1 MKRTL
6 ALTLALVLALGLCVP
21 ALAAEPDGTYYV
33 DGQPVETYPV
43 EETPPMDEDT
53 VCLDFY
59 EEYAQEHPEEI
70 ANLDTDALIAGWG
83 YTDINMTA
91 EEAFMERF
99 SWANVTLEDA
109 VKIQYINNRVRI
121 EELRKDAAD
130 YKEQYPEAWAA
141 FDADAFFEEGSS
153 SDAYYAY
160 WAGMTKAEYMAEW
173 NILTDEEFADDMF
186 VQGAWADEYEK
197 WDDDG
202 WYDPDGEPT
211 LTLMVNG
218 VASEIAIE
226 AGEGTTYA
234 DAAALRSILGD
245 QAVAPDATGSIAI
258 RAAAEAA
265 GWDVQWYDGGWADE
279 DQEVQLW
286 DRKSFET
293 QLVEKFGPLNDF
305 MAKAMDLSMETLTS
319 KEAIS
324 GKETVD
330 VTLTRF
336 STLDGNKDY
345 KLKLTADYVIQNSVL
360 DMTLTFDVAQLLGLV
375 SPADLANLGKDGAPT
390 LETLTQLL
398 KAGKMEILFDYDK
411 GAIAYNIPLL
421 TLLDES
427 QEGWHTYY
435 LPGWQEMEDA
445 WQTEGNAYTS
455 SLYSQMIAYASWGGA
470 EYALADYQRSVAA
483 LSSYAGKDC
492 FTTADDGS
500 MTYNVTTQRMNRA
513 LAELMELSEP
523 EKVSLFKAFDWS
535 YALDNRGKVDMKIHI
550 RPDMEGIAQ
559 AMAREDFDPY
569 FGQGTIMMGVLGV
582 LDMDMA
588 ASGGGDQSRSTSQLT
603 IHWNNVGTMDM
614 RCEAKATPTTRAPRQ
629 IKDVEPLAVEPTPGT
644 ILTNAS

>member
-6 ALTLALVLALGLCVP
+6 ALTLALVLCLGLCAP
-21 ALAAEPDGTYYV
+21 ALAAETDGTYYV
-33 DGQPVETYPV
+33 DGQSVDTYPV

-245 QAVAPDATGSIAI
+245 QAVAADATGSIAI
-258 RAAAEAA
+258 RPAAEAA
-265 GWDVQWYDGGWADE
+265 GWDVQWYDDGWGV
-279 DQEVQLW
+279 QEVQLW
-286 DRKSFET
+286 NKTAFEAE
-293 QLVEKFGPLNDF
+293 LAEEFGPFDDFLARFLNWGKIKERLY
-305 MAKAMDLSMETLTS
+305 AKEPVSARETL
-319 KEAIS
+319 
-324 GKETVD
+324 D
-330 VTLTRF
+330 VVVTKF
-336 STLDGNKDY
+336 STLNGDTDC
-345 KLKLTADYVIQNSVL
+345 KLTLEGNTVYQNGVV
-360 DMTLTFDVAQLLGLV
+360 DMTLTFDAAQYL
-375 SPADLANLGKDGAPT
+375 DLMPEFTRAMIEQDESAPSW
-390 LETLTQLL
+390 ERLTQAL
-398 KAGKMEILFDYDK
+398 KAGKMEFIADYNT
-411 GAIAYNIPLL
+411 GEMAYRIPLL
-421 TLLDES
+421 GLVDPSMGEWQSTGFDPDVEEGPSLSLTAGLYDDMLEEAARS
-427 QEGWHTYY
+427 YYDGAQE
-435 LPGWQEMEDA
+435 
-445 WQTEGNAYTS
+445 
-455 SLYSQMIAYASWGGA
+455 
-470 EYALADYQRSVAA
+470 ALADYQEQVGTLRAFV
-483 LSSYAGKDC
+483 GKDC
-492 FTTADDGS
+492 FTTRNGKTTWA
-500 MTYNVTTQRMNRA
+500 VTTQKVNQA
-513 LAELMELSEP
+513 LGQALGLAQP
-523 EKVSLFKAFDWS
+523 DKASLFKTFELNC
-535 YALDNRGKVDMKIHI
+535 ALDGEGRAELSLHI
-550 RPDMEGIAQ
+550 RPDVAGIQLA
-559 AMAREDFDPY
+559 ALETDNYYSISYTVMNPVDMDLTASFSGRLT
-569 FGQGTIMMGVLGV
+569 QGTGRMNVHV
-582 LDMDMA
+582 DN
-588 ASGGGDQSRSTSQLT
+588 SGKMHLRYQSYPGS
-603 IHWNNVGTMDM
+603 G
-614 RCEAKATPTTRAPRQ
+614 KAPRQ
-629 IKDVEPLAVEPTPGT
+629 VKDVLPLTVEPTPGT